1 MLQPILAPLAQEKA
15 DLAEENELEARGYME
30 WAAKK
35 ERAGENALLAME
47 LRALLIQAAGA
58 LAEVADDSIDF
69 VVAEENGHECAS
81 ALRRELANEALKR
94 LEPRARILGIEI
106 PSGWEA

>member
-1 MLQPILAPLAQEKA
+1 MLQPILAPLAQERA
-15 DLAEENELEARGYME
+15 DLTEESELEARGYAA

-35 ERAGENALLAME
+35 AQAGEDALLAME

-81 ALRRELANEALKR
+81 ALRRELAVEALKR
-94 LEPRARILGIEI
+94 LEPMAKRLGVEL
-106 PSGWEA
+106 PLGWEA